1 MSKDR
6 FSYRVFALR
15 LTKEVKD
22 KLNEARKKSGLS
34 WNLFVRDLLH
44 KTKDI
49 DFSLAKEELE
59 ELEKLE
65 KINNMNEQYKN
76 LIEKIKEVLP
86 KELEINKKFIT
97 QSDFQDGYN
106 EAIDDCISSLPQVME
121 VIKGEI
127 EEKLKDIDSAT
138 NPMWIRKQII
148 DLITL

>member
-6 FSYRVFALR
+6 FSYRVFAFR

-59 ELEKLE
+59 ELEKPG
-65 KINNMNEQYKN
+65 KMCSNTKAKSY
-76 LIEKIKEVLP
+76 
-86 KELEINKKFIT
+86 
-97 QSDFQDGYN
+97 
-106 EAIDDCISSLPQVME
+106 PQV
-121 VIKGEI
+121 
-127 EEKLKDIDSAT
+127 SY
-138 NPMWIRKQII
+138 
-148 DLITL
+148 

>member
-6 FSYRVFALR
+6 FSYRVFAFR

-59 ELEKLE
+59 ELE
-65 KINNMNEQYKN
+65 
-76 LIEKIKEVLP
+76 
-86 KELEINKKFIT
+86 ELEEIREARKNK
-97 QSDFQDGYN
+97 
-106 EAIDDCISSLPQVME
+106 
-121 VIKGEI
+121 
-127 EEKLKDIDSAT
+127 
-138 NPMWIRKQII
+138 
-148 DLITL
+148 